1 MDPRRHPSDP
11 RRSPLPAP
19 RSPQSDEGGPQ
30 PPTYRRA
37 NTPAPER
44 EAGQRSTHSPRSA
57 DHGAAQGPHPRPRPR
72 AQQPRG
78 SRPIPE
84 GEQRPRSQGGSQRRH
99 PLPQGEANTLRSRQG
114 QPQRRPRPQES
125 VGGRPTP
132 PSQRRPRPQGEPPRR
147 RPQGEPQRRRPQ
159 APIDG
164 QPNARRPRRPR
175 PEGEQPRYRRDG
187 QPGGSTPRR
196 RTATS
201 SSRDHGYRGPRQG
214 RALGPEMAAV
224 QQRRA
229 RRDEE
234 RAQHRRP
241 EPQLDSA
248 WRETSSRDGKKKP
261 MWLKL
266 GAATLALV
274 LVFALWPSG
283 GFSPPEDLEN
293 NEVVAEQSPPID
305 PSPVIEMYVPAL
317 KMHATFEE
325 GPCRVKDGAINP
337 DTMDKACTY
346 TSEDKPYSLP
356 GTNAKDIVVIT
367 GHTGAGVPAVFNDLY
382 DGAKD
387 KHKVSIG
394 DKLYLRTQASGDT
407 WLVYSATDLHDPEKE
422 GLSQSPEIW
431 GEGPMPGRL
440 LTISC
445 IQPANLLAPAVRNAV
460 VGWQFQGTS
469 TTVDKS
475 AGEQATQEA
484 E

>member
-1 MDPRRHPSDP
+1 
-11 RRSPLPAP
+11 
-19 RSPQSDEGGPQ
+19 
-30 PPTYRRA
+30 
-37 NTPAPER
+37 
-44 EAGQRSTHSPRSA
+44 
-57 DHGAAQGPHPRPRPR
+57 
-72 AQQPRG
+72 
-78 SRPIPE
+78 
-84 GEQRPRSQGGSQRRH
+84 
-99 PLPQGEANTLRSRQG
+99 
-114 QPQRRPRPQES
+114 
-125 VGGRPTP
+125 
-132 PSQRRPRPQGEPPRR
+132 
-147 RPQGEPQRRRPQ
+147 
-159 APIDG
+159 
-164 QPNARRPRRPR
+164 
-175 PEGEQPRYRRDG
+175 
-187 QPGGSTPRR
+187 
-196 RTATS
+196 
-201 SSRDHGYRGPRQG
+201 
-214 RALGPEMAAV
+214 MAAV

-229 RRDEE
+229 RRDAEA
-234 RAQHRRP
+234 AQHRRP
-241 EPQLDSA
+241 EPQLGST
-248 WRETSSRDGKKKP
+248 WQETSSRDGKKKP
-261 MWLKL
+261 MWLKF
-266 GAATLALV
+266 GAAALALV

-317 KMHATFEE
+317 KMHATFED

-382 DGAKD
+382 DGSKD
-387 KHKVSIG
+387 KHKVNIG

-469 TTVDKS
+469 TTVDKG
-475 AGEQATQEA
+475 AEEQAPQEA

>member
-1 MDPRRHPSDP
+1 MSDSMDPRRRPSAP

-19 RSPQSDEGGPQ
+19 RSAPSDEGGPQ

-44 EAGQRSTHSPRSA
+44 KAGQRSTRDPRSA
-57 DHGAAQGPHPRPRPR
+57 DNGTAHGSRPHPR

-84 GEQRPRSQGGSQRRH
+84 GEQRPRSQGGPQRRR
-99 PLPQGEANTLRSRQG
+99 PLSQEEAGTPRSRQG
-114 QPQRRPRPQES
+114 QPQRRRQQ
-125 VGGRPTP
+125 TP
-132 PSQRRPRPQGEPPRR
+132 VDGQPGTRRPRHA
-147 RPQGEPQRRRPQ
+147 RP
-159 APIDG
+159 A
-164 QPNARRPRRPR
+164 
-175 PEGEQPRYRRDG
+175 GEQPRYRRDD
-187 QPGGSTPRR
+187 QPVGSAPRR

-201 SSRDHGYRGPRQG
+201 SSPDHEHRGPRQG
-214 RALGPEMAAV
+214 RTLGPEMTAV

-241 EPQLDSA
+241 EPQLGSA

-261 MWLKL
+261 LWLKL
-266 GAATLALV
+266 GAAALALV

-283 GFSPPEDLEN
+283 KFSPPEDLEN

-407 WLVYSATDLHDPEKE
+407 WLVYSATDLHDPEKQ

-469 TTVDKS
+469 TTVDKG
-475 AGEQATQEA
+475 AEEQAPQEP

>member
-1 MDPRRHPSDP
+1 
-11 RRSPLPAP
+11 
-19 RSPQSDEGGPQ
+19 
-30 PPTYRRA
+30 
-37 NTPAPER
+37 
-44 EAGQRSTHSPRSA
+44 
-57 DHGAAQGPHPRPRPR
+57 
-72 AQQPRG
+72 
-78 SRPIPE
+78 
-84 GEQRPRSQGGSQRRH
+84 
-99 PLPQGEANTLRSRQG
+99 
-114 QPQRRPRPQES
+114 
-125 VGGRPTP
+125 
-132 PSQRRPRPQGEPPRR
+132 
-147 RPQGEPQRRRPQ
+147 
-159 APIDG
+159 
-164 QPNARRPRRPR
+164 
-175 PEGEQPRYRRDG
+175 
-187 QPGGSTPRR
+187 
-196 RTATS
+196 
-201 SSRDHGYRGPRQG
+201 
-214 RALGPEMAAV
+214 MAAV

-229 RRDEE
+229 RRDGEQ
-234 RAQHRRP
+234 AQHRRP

-248 WRETSSRDGKKKP
+248 TREASSHDGTKKP
-261 MWLKL
+261 LWLKL
-266 GAATLALV
+266 GAAALALV

-283 GFSPPEDLEN
+283 KFSPPEDLEN

-407 WLVYSATDLHDPEKE
+407 WLVYSATDLHDPEKQ

-469 TTVDKS
+469 TTVDKG
-475 AGEQATQEA
+475 AEEQATQGA